1 MRPATEDRLWTRAS
15 LKANLADHVLLWL
28 SAGLGASLA
37 TLRRRVR
44 YGGRKGRRAVR
55 RLRAAGVRP

>member
-1 MRPATEDRLWTRAS
+1 MRRS
-15 LKANLADHVLLWL
+15 LDDAVADLHLALYHGECL
-28 SAGLGASLA
+28 SLA

-44 YGGRKGRRAVR
+44 YGGRKGRRAAR

>member
-1 MRPATEDRLWTRAS
+1 MSGWAQYYAAVYERFVVETAELLLLLLSGERL
-15 LKANLADHVLLWL
+15 D
-28 SAGLGASLA
+28 LA

-44 YGGRKGRRAVR
+44 YGGRKGRRAAR